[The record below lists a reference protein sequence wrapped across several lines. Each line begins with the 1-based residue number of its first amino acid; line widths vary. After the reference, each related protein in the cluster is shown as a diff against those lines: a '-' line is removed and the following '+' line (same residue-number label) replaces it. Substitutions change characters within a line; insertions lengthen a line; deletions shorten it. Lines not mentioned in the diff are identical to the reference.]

1 MLRVDPAGAQD
12 QVFAADGLDRLLAGQ
27 LAGAIDA
34 QRVRRVVLVV
44 GFGLAA
50 VEHVVGGVMDQRH
63 AEARGFF
70 GEHLRA
76 AGIDREGLLA
86 VGFRRVDGGIGR
98 RVDDQ
103 VRPQQAHL
111 LANLLRY
118 GEVQRIVPEGEQLAG
133 TRQLRLQ
140 LAGQLARAA
149 GDQDFHGNSSAS
161 RSSLPAWSLADSCGA
176 SSNGHWMRSSG
187 SFHSRLRSCSGA

>member
-1 MLRVDPAGAQD
+1 
-12 QVFAADGLDRLLAGQ
+12 
-27 LAGAIDA
+27 
-34 QRVRRVVLVV
+34 
-44 GFGLAA
+44 
-50 VEHVVGGVMDQRH
+50 MDQRH

-86 VGFRRVDGGIGR
+86 AGFRRVDRSVGR

-103 VRPQQAHL
+103 VRTQQAHL
-111 LANLLRY
+111 LADLLGIGQVHGVVPQGQRFADT
-118 GEVQRIVPEGEQLAG
+118 GEFELQFSGELAF
-133 TRQLRLQ
+133 
-140 LAGQLARAA
+140 AA

-176 SSNGHWMRSSG
+176 SSKGHWMPSSG